1 VSEVTL
7 AVRPAG
13 SLGAAL
19 VRVARPKQW
28 AKNLLVA
35 AAPAAAGTL
44 GQPATASRVLVG
56 IGTFCL
62 VASGVYFLNDAK
74 DVELDRAHPTK
85 RSRPIAAGIVPVGLA
100 LALAGGLDLA
110 GLALATAVAPLLGAV
125 LLGYIALNVAYTFW
139 LKRIALLDLAAVA
152 SCFVLRAV
160 AGGAAADVT
169 LSAWF
174 LLVVSFGAVFVVAG
188 KRFGELAELGA
199 GRTRA
204 TLESYS
210 PRLLKTIWLG
220 AALAA
225 FAAYCLWAFEQ
236 GGAVYIATMVPFGL
250 ALHRYS
256 RCVEA
261 GEGSAPEELLLG
273 EPGLV
278 ALALAWVALFVLAL
292 N

>member
-1 VSEVTL
+1 MSEITL

-13 SLGAAL
+13 SLAGAL

-44 GQPATASRVLVG
+44 GQPATASRVLLG
-56 IGTFCL
+56 IAAFCL

-85 RSRPIAAGIVPVGLA
+85 RLRPIAAGIVPVGLA
-100 LALAGGLDLA
+100 LTLAGILDLA
-110 GLALATAVAPLLGAV
+110 GLVLATAVAPLLGAV
-125 LLGYIALNVAYTFW
+125 LLGYIALNVGYTLW
-139 LKRIALLDLAAVA
+139 LKRIALVDLAAVA

-160 AGGAAADVT
+160 AGGAAANVT

-210 PRLLKTIWLG
+210 PRLLRTIWLG

-225 FAAYCLWAFEQ
+225 FVSYCLWAAEQ
-236 GGAVYIATMVPFGL
+236 GGIGYLLTIAPFGL

-256 RCVEA
+256 RCVA
-261 GEGSAPEELLLG
+261 VGQGSAPEELLLG

-278 ALALAWVALFVLAL
+278 ALALAWAALFLLAL
-292 N
+292 S

>member
-1 VSEVTL
+1 MSEVTL

-13 SLGAAL
+13 SLAGAL

-44 GQPATASRVLVG
+44 GQSATAGRVLLG
-56 IGTFCL
+56 IAAFCL

-85 RSRPIAAGIVPVGLA
+85 RLRPIAAGIVPVGLA
-100 LALAGGLDLA
+100 LVLAGVLDLT

-125 LLGYIALNVAYTFW
+125 LLGYIALNVAYTFG

-160 AGGAAADVT
+160 AGGAAASVT

-210 PRLLKTIWLG
+210 PHLLRTIWLG

-225 FAAYCLWAFEQ
+225 FASYCLWAAEQ
-236 GGAVYIATMVPFGL
+236 GGVGYLLTIAPFGL

-261 GEGSAPEELLLG
+261 GQGSAPEELLLG

-278 ALALAWVALFVLAL
+278 ALALAWATLFLLAL
-292 N
+292 S